1 MHYAP
6 RTPALRVDSIEDLA
20 KISWPWPKKSALLV
34 LGPTA
39 LPDLPAALHLVEL
52 PEPKA
57 AGQRL
62 YSILHECDALDLD
75 VIIIVMPPDQPESAH
90 HPRSPGPRG
99 ETGGGLRW
107 SGFPSRFSGVGRKKG
122 EMNLRRARLF

>member
-1 MHYAP
+1 MLDVHYAP
-6 RTPALRVDSIEDLA
+6 RTPALRVHSVEDLA
-20 KISWPWPKKSALLV
+20 KVSWPANAALLV
-34 LGPTA
+34 LGPAA

-75 VIIIVMPPDQPESAH
+75 VIIIVMPPDQPEWSTIRDRLARAAR
-90 HPRSPGPRG
+90 PV
-99 ETGGGLRW
+99 TG
-107 SGFPSRFSGVGRKKG
+107 
-122 EMNLRRARLF
+122 